1 MKGLRLSKEKRK
13 IVNFI
18 MKGWTA
24 IDGSDRAN
32 EEILTDIIENDIEL
46 ID

>member
-1 MKGLRLSKEKRK
+1 
-13 IVNFI
+13 

-24 IDGSDRAN
+24 IDGSDRTN